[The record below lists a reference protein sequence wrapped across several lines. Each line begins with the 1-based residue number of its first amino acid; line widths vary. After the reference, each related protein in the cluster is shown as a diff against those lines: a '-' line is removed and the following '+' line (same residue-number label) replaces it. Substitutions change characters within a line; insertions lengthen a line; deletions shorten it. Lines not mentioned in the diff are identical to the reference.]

1 MNFLEKVWTS
11 LMSTDEHQYLHF
23 DTCLA
28 SHEKNGIDW
37 KDYALG
43 ELTLYLI
50 QINLRTG
57 LEKLGC
63 PDKLVNKET
72 KRAKKSF
79 VRSSNNKSK
88 KNIQGDR
95 QKGLPLMVTYNSF
108 LSHLGQTIRKNLF
121 LLYQGEEVQ
130 RVFTPAP
137 FVSIRTA
144 RTLRNHLVRTKVYPA
159 EERHV

>member
-95 QKGLPLMVTYNSF
+95 QKGLPLMVTYNPF
-108 LSHLGQTIRKNLF
+108 LSHLGQTIRKTFSYSIKVKKSNVCLLRLLLF
-121 LLYQGEEVQ
+121 LYALLGPLG
-130 RVFTPAP
+130 T
-137 FVSIRTA
+137 I
-144 RTLRNHLVRTKVYPA
+144 
-159 EERHV
+159 

>member
-1 MNFLEKVWTS
+1 M
-11 LMSTDEHQYLHF
+11 
-23 DTCLA
+23 
-28 SHEKNGIDW
+28 
-37 KDYALG
+37 
-43 ELTLYLI
+43 TLYLI
-50 QINLRTG
+50 QINLRIG

-72 KRAKKSF
+72 KQAKKSF

-95 QKGLPLMVTYNSF
+95 QKGLPLMVTYNPF

-121 LLYQGEEVQ
+121 LLYQGEEVK